1 MHSMSTKTISL
12 KKEAYD
18 RLRAARRYPAESF
31 SEIVLRATWPED
43 TMTAGALL
51 AMYRGASP
59 RFSEAELDRI
69 EALLRTDQP
78 PEDKW
83 VGR

>member
-1 MHSMSTKTISL
+1 MHRVSTKTISL

-43 TMTAGALL
+43 TVTAGALL
-51 AMYRGASP
+51 DLLRRGSA
-59 RFSEAELDRI
+59 RFSEAELSRI
-69 EALLRTDQP
+69 EALRRTDLP
-78 PEDKW
+78 PENKW
-83 VGR
+83 ADR